1 MSLMCHA
8 QHKSSSPSATTFM
21 LLAVS
26 FYLIITTL
34 PVTIFYSL
42 ALSFPQGD
50 PDVRDYDTDPT
61 WRRHF
66 IYLNIRIL
74 VDEMGLSH
82 YACNF
87 YIYLMTGR
95 VFRRELRR
103 LFCRTH
109 INNDLAA
116 GHRLA

>member
-1 MSLMCHA
+1 
-8 QHKSSSPSATTFM
+8 M

-34 PVTIFYSL
+34 PVTIFYALS
-42 ALSFPQGD
+42 LSFPEGD
-50 PDVRDYDTDPT
+50 PAVTDYSTDPT
-61 WRRHF
+61 WRRY
-66 IYLNIRIL
+66 IVYSNIRIL
-74 VDEMGLSH
+74 VEEMGLSH

-103 LFCRTH
+103 LLCRSNT
-109 INNDLAA
+109 NNDWGA
-116 GHRLA
+116 GYRLAY

>member
-1 MSLMCHA
+1 
-8 QHKSSSPSATTFM
+8 M

-34 PVTIFYSL
+34 PVTICYSL
-42 ALSFPQGD
+42 SLSFPEGD
-50 PDVRDYDTDPT
+50 AEVADYASDPT
-61 WRRHF
+61 WRR
-66 IYLNIRIL
+66 YLVYSNVRTL
-74 VDEMGLSH
+74 VEEMGLSH

-103 LFCRTH
+103 LLCRTDQAS
-109 INNDLAA
+109 NEFMSA
-116 GHRLA
+116 GRRLA